1 MLTSSIVDDRRPLR
15 AGLVLAALLALIGAL
30 GIAVPAQAQIGGS
43 TLTLTSPAS
52 YISGGQ
58 PGCPSSITGQ
68 PGVPV
73 VCVPAGTAG
82 LTLQWASAGF
92 IANGTVAWTAV
103 NRAGNGSITSP
114 APSPASGTAAL
125 VNGVATF
132 TFVGG
137 STALNNFV
145 IVNTTYSETGAN
157 SALAIVY
164 SQGSSS
170 ITLSSTSG
178 YTGVVG
184 GATTIAGTVVNS
196 FGQPVSGATV
206 TGSVTVGPNQGAQ
219 LSTVTTGANGQ
230 FSIGYTGPSA
240 TPAYFTDTV
249 QVTATVPNAAA
260 ATANT
265 YVVWSATVS
274 SATLSN
280 LTVNGVAAANFTTGL
295 TVPSAGTLQPGVTYV
310 PVSVTTSG
318 AASAVTF
325 SASQGGLV
333 LNPGGTIANARP
345 SLSVVGANNTATVWW
360 ASTQTGTGTLTVSA
374 GNSLSASVAFATS
387 AAAAR
392 NVILSPPP
400 AQINAGGTVSL
411 TATVTDGFGNP
422 VPAGVSVN
430 FAISSAAGQF
440 SNGSKSI
447 SAATN
452 SAGQAVAVL
461 ETANND
467 SGTVTVAA
475 TGTGGQFGLPAG
487 NPVSLMP
494 ASLASASATIAIG
507 ASAQP
512 RVSAP
517 SQVRPGARFRV
528 QVSGFAANSR
538 VTLFIA
544 NDNSNQNAVRTTVR
558 VNNSG
563 AGAVNV
569 QVRRAGTYE
578 IDAEGPSGIPYAT
591 RSLRVR

>member
-1 MLTSSIVDDRRPLR
+1 MA
-15 AGLVLAALLALIGAL
+15 AGLLVVAGVAAAA
-30 GIAVPAQAQIGGS
+30 APAQAQIGGS

-52 YISGGQ
+52 FISGGQ
-58 PGCPSSITGQ
+58 AGCPASITGQ

-73 VCVPAGTAG
+73 VCVPAGTSG

-103 NRAGNGSITSP
+103 NRAGNGSVTSP
-114 APSPASGTAAL
+114 QPSPASGTAAL

-137 STALNNFV
+137 ATALNNFV
-145 IVNTTYSETGAN
+145 IVNTTYSETGAD
-157 SALAIVY
+157 SALGIIY
-164 SQGSSS
+164 SQGSSA

-178 YTGVVG
+178 YTGVAG

-206 TGSVTVGPNQGAQ
+206 TGKVTVGPNQNAQ
-219 LSTVTTGANGQ
+219 LSTATTGANGQ
-230 FSIGYTGPSA
+230 FSIGYTGPNA
-240 TPAYFTDTV
+240 TSTYFTDTV

-265 YVVWSATVS
+265 YVVWSAAVG

-280 LTVNGVAAANFTTGL
+280 LTVNGVAAAAFTSGL
-295 TVPSAGTLQPGVTYV
+295 TVPTAGTLQPGVTYV

-360 ASTQTGTGTLTVSA
+360 ASTQTGTGTLTASA

-387 AAAAR
+387 GAAAR
-392 NVILSPPP
+392 NIVLTPPP
-400 AQINAGGTVSL
+400 AQINAGATVNL

-440 SNGSKSI
+440 SNGSKAT
-447 SAATN
+447 SAVTSA
-452 SAGQAVAVL
+452 AGQAVATL
-461 ETANND
+461 TTANSD
-467 SGTVTVAA
+467 SGTVTVTAS
-475 TGTGGQFGLPAG
+475 GTGNQFGLPVG
-487 NPVSLMP
+487 NPVSSMP
-494 ASLASASATIAIG
+494 ASQASTSATIAIG
-507 ASAQP
+507 ASGQP
-512 RVSAP
+512 AVSAP
-517 SQVRPGARFRV
+517 SQVKPNARFRV
-528 QVSGFAANSR
+528 QVSGFQANSR
-538 VTLFIA
+538 VTVFIS
-544 NDNSNQNAVRTTVR
+544 NDSSGQTAVRTTVR
-558 VNNSG
+558 VNNAG

-569 QVRRAGTYE
+569 RVKKAGSYE
-578 IDAEGPSGIPYAT
+578 IDAEGRSGLPYVT
-591 RSLRVR
+591 RALRVR